1 MGIFRKRPA
10 PTTTPPPAPPL
21 SDAPAAA
28 AGSGGAKPHWADI
41 EAIRAEWPPSRLD
54 ASADLASWQE
64 GVRLYQNDDYPSMM
78 RCAQLVAPA
87 LAHSL
92 YGEGIL
98 RGADLP
104 ETVHKALYSA
114 LSPPP
119 DGKTF
124 DDPAQRVCRLALLI
138 IRENGWQPASMG
150 GNGMFDQFVDGS
162 RILLGIALAP
172 DDFSMG
178 GNLPEFFAVPP
189 TAPTV
194 TIARA
199 PGPVETVDRLYDT
212 LQQANAGDE
221 MSEAHIRG
229 MGLWLEGNREE
240 ALEVLSEAGRLG
252 SAQAMK
258 DAGDLARELGRDAE
272 ARFWFES
279 AANAGHPGAL
289 YNMGVYATNAGDLDQ
304 AASWWQRSAEAG
316 NPDGYAALTQFADNR
331 GDAAGE
337 RRWARLGA
345 EAGHPFCQFRHG
357 LYTLMDNPGDAPAA
371 RRAVVYLEA
380 AAELG
385 DLDAMTLVVNVHH
398 QLGQVEQGQAWAAR
412 VRATG
417 DQGSIERLDRYGY

>member
-1 MGIFRKRPA
+1 
-10 PTTTPPPAPPL
+10 
-21 SDAPAAA
+21 
-28 AGSGGAKPHWADI
+28 
-41 EAIRAEWPPSRLD
+41 
-54 ASADLASWQE
+54 
-64 GVRLYQNDDYPSMM
+64 
-78 RCAQLVAPA
+78 
-87 LAHSL
+87 
-92 YGEGIL
+92 
-98 RGADLP
+98 
-104 ETVHKALYSA
+104 
-114 LSPPP
+114 
-119 DGKTF
+119 
-124 DDPAQRVCRLALLI
+124 
-138 IRENGWQPASMG
+138 
-150 GNGMFDQFVDGS
+150 
-162 RILLGIALAP
+162 
-172 DDFSMG
+172 
-178 GNLPEFFAVPP
+178 
-189 TAPTV
+189 
-194 TIARA
+194 
-199 PGPVETVDRLYDT
+199 
-212 LQQANAGDE
+212 
-221 MSEAHIRG
+221 